1 MIEMISFLFA
11 IGVGFGLSC
20 LIFGSML
27 DKSNNIGDSRGSAND
42 YKAYIHYTARK
53 DCLNKEDKTSFCN
66 RYYERIDDPDLEP
79 RGYERVRRLTEEE
92 VAAFRKAA
100 EEKKAARLA
109 LQKEAELAR
118 QKGLSGNTED
128 EFKLWESRQ
137 PSNDM
142 TGVFKPLNE
151 N

>member
-66 RYYERIDDPDLEP
+66 RYYERIDDPDLPSKKRPSSPVKMAFPEP
-79 RGYERVRRLTEEE
+79 PRTSSNSG
-92 VAAFRKAA
+92 KA
-100 EEKKAARLA
+100 
-109 LQKEAELAR
+109 
-118 QKGLSGNTED
+118 GSPPT
-128 EFKLWESRQ
+128 
-137 PSNDM
+137 
-142 TGVFKPLNE
+142 T
-151 N
+151 